1 MKFSARQ
8 WLIAVSAIA
17 LALTL
22 SLIFVAHLYTPFT
35 YYLAFIAGIFFVGSL
50 FERVRYKKL
59 ENADP
64 GPDWRETEERFI
76 DPETK
81 ECVTVVFNPTSGERR
96 YVAKSNPGS

>member
-1 MKFSARQ
+1 LPGFSLLVLCLNA
-8 WLIAVSAIA
+8 SD
-17 LALTL
+17 T
-22 SLIFVAHLYTPFT
+22 
-35 YYLAFIAGIFFVGSL
+35 
-50 FERVRYKKL
+50 KKL